1 MLKNYYRV
9 TKPGIIYGNLVT
21 VLGGF
26 FLATHSMHRSV
37 DVGLLLA
44 TVLGISLVIAG
55 SCVMNNII
63 DRDIDALM
71 ERTKNRELVLGVIKP
86 RSAFI
91 YGLVLILL
99 GIAMLFFRTNP
110 LTLLVALI
118 GVFFY
123 VVCYSLYA
131 KRGGVFGTLVGSV
144 SGAVPPVVGYLAVT
158 NSLDAGAILLF
169 LILSIWQMPHSYAI
183 AIYRLEDYRKAKIPV
198 LPVARGLMRTKI
210 ETLLYTLLFAC
221 ATLALYSFG
230 YAGKVYIVLMGAAS
244 LMWLFLSVQGFFQ
257 SNDRQWAKRMF
268 IVSILIITLFSFA
281 ISLPF

>member
-183 AIYRLEDYRKAKIPV
+183 AIYRLDDYRKAKIPV

>member
-1 MLKNYYRV
+1 MLFRS
-9 TKPGIIYGNLVT
+9 VT

-183 AIYRLEDYRKAKIPV
+183 AIYRLDDYRKAKIPV

>member
-183 AIYRLEDYRKAKIPV
+183 AIYRLDDYRKAKIPV

-210 ETLLYTLLFAC
+210 ETLLYSLLFAC
-221 ATLALYSFG
+221 AILALYSFG

>member
-1 MLKNYYRV
+1 MLKHYYLV

-37 DVGLLLA
+37 DFALLVA
-44 TVLGISLVIAG
+44 TLLGISLTIAG

-63 DRDIDALM
+63 DRDIDAVM

-86 RSAFI
+86 RDAFV
-91 YGLVLILL
+91 YGVVLSVLGTLVL
-99 GIAMLFFRTNP
+99 FFFTNP
-110 LTLLVALI
+110 PTLLAALI

-123 VVCYSLYA
+123 VICYSLYA

-158 NSLDAGAILLF
+158 NSLDTGAILLF

-183 AIYRLEDYRKAKIPV
+183 AMYRLEDYRKAKIPV
-198 LPVARGLMRTKI
+198 LPVARGLLRTKI
-210 ETLLYTLLFAC
+210 ETLIYTLLFAC
-221 ATLALYSFG
+221 AILALYSFG
-230 YAGKVYIVLMGAAS
+230 YAGKIYIALMGSAS
-244 LMWLFLSVQGFFQ
+244 LLWFLLSVQGFFQ

-268 IVSILIITLFSFA
+268 IGSILIITLFSFA
-281 ISLPF
+281 ISLPA